1 MTIIIYIYS
10 GGPRIIFRFP
20 LFKGG
25 PLRILGSG
33 APSMQNPAFG
43 AQKSTL
49 PGRVKGLRSSMH
61 ILWSWPPLQNTNIY
75 LYIYIYMYIRAGDP
89 RCFRDGR
96 PPLLSRR
103 AAPVAAALI
112 HAHASAWVW
121 GRACMLGWRQRPQR
135 SLCRMAR
142 SSMDTCCSV
151 HFDCCGSHGM
161 RARQHG

>member
-61 ILWSWPPLQNTNIY
+61 ILWSWPLQNTNIY
-75 LYIYIYMYIRAGDP
+75 LYIYMYIRAGDP

-103 AAPVAAALI
+103 AAHVAAALI